1 MVDING
7 ILESILKAYR
17 SGTEESK
24 VLSEIAEKIEKGN
37 ATYAE
42 VLDAAIEH
50 GAILSKTF
58 KRHLPLALDGQ
69 SNLAEDVAE
78 ALIRPPMVAG
88 TKEIAKTAARVQKD
102 LNQDAKIGINF
113 IEPAPNMDQ
122 IEGIISGLTGAESY
136 DDGIDN
142 FLNRVENC
150 MEGFVDD
157 CVRDNAAFQYDAGLS
172 PKIQRVP
179 VANCCPWCS
188 RLGGTYEYDKVKN
201 TGNDVF
207 RRHRN
212 CHCQVLFQPAGSKKR
227 QNVHS
232 KRWTEDGKAD
242 RISFALGSLKTDLQ
256 LFARKTGDYRRMEFG
271 ANWEELSLNEILHK
285 YARGAKKEL
294 SNDKTKIR
302 YFSKDGRYEIKYDR
316 KGDYF
321 RIIDRNPVS
330 KSRPCLDKFGS
341 PVLNITEDGKMR
353 SATQEE
359 YEQLTHFKN
368 SDKKGKR

>member
-102 LNQDAKIGINF
+102 LNQDAGIGINF
-113 IEPAPNMDQ
+113 IEPDPNMDQ

-188 RLGGTYEYDKVKN
+188 RLGGTYEYGKVRD

-212 CHCQVLFQPAGSKKR
+212 CHCQVLFQPVGSKKR

-232 KRWTEDGKAD
+232 KAWTDDGKAD
-242 RISFALGSLKTDLQ
+242 RIAKGMEYDFHARKSHEQLEIEAGFIEQKNKKRNVLSEIIRKNHKALGSYTPDLIYE
-256 LFARKTGDYRRMEFG
+256 LL
-271 ANWEELSLNEILHK
+271 EELDYNVAPLSKGNFRGIEYRDGGGYKINFGGDGEFQYHPENHSHHNGAYWKISGGGNAKVKRYDMDGNEI
-285 YARGAKKEL
+285 
-294 SNDKTKIR
+294 
-302 YFSKDGRYEIKYDR
+302 
-316 KGDYF
+316 
-321 RIIDRNPVS
+321 
-330 KSRPCLDKFGS
+330 
-341 PVLNITEDGKMR
+341 
-353 SATQEE
+353 
-359 YEQLTHFKN
+359 
-368 SDKKGKR
+368 